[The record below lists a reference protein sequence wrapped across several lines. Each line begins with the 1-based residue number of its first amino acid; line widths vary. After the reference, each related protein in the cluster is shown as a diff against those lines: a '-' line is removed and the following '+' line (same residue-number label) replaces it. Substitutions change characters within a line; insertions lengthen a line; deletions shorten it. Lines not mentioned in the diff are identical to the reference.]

1 MIKSRGPED
10 RSAVQE
16 HSDFMVLN
24 GVDRIEQ
31 ASQHCLKILVVDD
44 DDLNRRMMRLIL
56 VRDGH
61 DVQVVANGIE
71 ALDAVKE
78 QKFDIVFM
86 DLQMP
91 LMDGFEA
98 SRRIREWENGNRH
111 TYIIA
116 LTASYMPEEGQK
128 LFAAGIDNYITKP
141 FQVEHIHKLLSI
153 IASSEHPDASVQNI
167 ILEGI
172 PPSSDG
178 VLDIQKGLLQLGGD
192 LKTYRELLTDFLQ
205 ELPGRIGTLEN
216 LLLES
221 DTASLAREA
230 HNLKGVSSNLGAL
243 QLSDYAS
250 KLDKQ
255 SNEGYTDQ
263 NQTLIMDIKRAGS
276 ALQKTATDFLD
287 KKSLVAST

>member
-1 MIKSRGPED
+1 M
-10 RSAVQE
+10 A
-16 HSDFMVLN
+16 FN
-24 GVDRIEQ
+24 GEDRIEQ
-31 ASQHCLKILVVDD
+31 PSQRCLKILVVDD

-91 LMDGFEA
+91 LMDGLEA
-98 SRRIREWENGNRH
+98 SRQIREWENDKRH

-153 IASSEHPDASVQNI
+153 IASSEHLDYSMKNI
-167 ILEGI
+167 VLEGI
-172 PPSSDG
+172 PPGDG
-178 VLDIQKGLLQLGGD
+178 VLDIQKGIEQFGGD
-192 LKTYRELLTDFLQ
+192 LNTYRELLTDFVQ

-216 LLLES
+216 LLKDK

-243 QLSDYAS
+243 QLSDYAG

-255 SNEGYTDQ
+255 SNEGYTDR
-263 NQTLIMDIKRAGS
+263 NHTLIMDIKRAGS
-276 ALQKTATDFLD
+276 ALQKTATDFLE
-287 KKSLVAST
+287 KKSLVASA